1 MNQSGRPLQDGLTR
15 RYLLKAAGASTLI
28 ATAARAF
35 AQSEQPLITRPI
47 PHSNEQLPVVGLGTA
62 TSFESV
68 DQQQV
73 AALQAVIDTLIAAGA
88 KLIDTASTYGDA
100 EAVVG
105 SLVER
110 AHARERLFL
119 ATKIEVRSAKASAE
133 EFQRSL
139 ARLRT
144 TQVDLLQLH
153 NVSRATES
161 LAQLRD
167 WKAAGRCRYIGV
179 TSTFSGDYDAM
190 EAITRREKPDF
201 VQVDYAMDNRGAE
214 KRIIPAAADVG
225 AAVLTALPFGR
236 TSLFRAVKGKELPEY
251 AKDFDA
257 HTWAQFF
264 LKFLLGNPHVTAVIP
279 GTGNAEHMLDNLGA
293 GRGRLPDEEQRRKMV
308 AVLGS

>member
-1 MNQSGRPLQDGLTR
+1 MNQNGRPLCDALTR
-15 RYLLKAAGASTLI
+15 RHLLKATGASTLVAMVTGI
-28 ATAARAF
+28 V
-35 AQSEQPLITRPI
+35 AQSEEALLTRPI
-47 PHSNEQLPVVGLGTA
+47 PHSGELLPVVGLGTA

-68 DQQQV
+68 DQQEV
-73 AALQAVIDTLIAAGA
+73 AALQGVVDTLIAAGA

-100 EAVVG
+100 EAVIG
-105 SLVER
+105 NLVEH

-119 ATKIEVRSAKASAE
+119 ATKIEVRSAAASAE

-139 ARLRT
+139 QRLRMA
-144 TQVDLLQLH
+144 QVDLLQLH
-153 NVSRATES
+153 NVSRATQS

-167 WKAAGRCRYIGV
+167 WRAAGRCRYIGV

-190 EAITRREKPDF
+190 EAIIRREKPDF

-214 KRIIPAAADVG
+214 KRIIPAAADAG

-251 AKDFDA
+251 ARDFDA
-257 HTWAQFF
+257 QTWAQFF

-293 GRGRLPDEEQRRKMV
+293 GRGRLPDEQQRQKML
-308 AVLGS
+308 AVLNS